1 MRFFI
6 VDDDPAVRLMLTQI
20 IEDEGLGQVVGEAE
34 DGAKLDAQSI
44 VMNQVDILFVDVLM
58 PNRDGIETVRG
69 LLPVFLGKIIML
81 SEVGSKDIVS
91 RTYSLGIEYYVLKPI
106 NRIELIAIVKKVME
120 SMLLETSIQAIRQ
133 SIDFLSPVDLNEKK
147 IQRSGETTILACG
160 NYLLSELGMTGESG
174 TYDLLEMLE
183 YLVQGESERTIKDEF
198 PPLKDLFWY
207 ISLKK
212 LEERSVDSELV
223 QKEIKAAEQRVRRAI
238 SHALNHLASL
248 GITDYTNPKFENYA
262 VKFFDFMEVRKRMI
276 ELEEHRKSP
285 ANHKINTK
293 KFVQVLYLEAK
304 QMMATL
310 N

>member
-6 VDDDPAVRLMLTQI
+6 VDDDPAVRLMLAQL

-34 DGAKLDAQSI
+34 DGSKIDAQSI
-44 VMNQVDILFVDVLM
+44 IMKQVDILFVDVLM
-58 PNRDGIETVRG
+58 PNRDGIETVRA

-91 RTYSLGIEYYVLKPI
+91 RTYSLGIEYYILKPL

-120 SMLLETSIQAIRQ
+120 SMLLETSIQTIKQ
-133 SIDFLSPVDLNEKK
+133 SIDFLSPYDISENKTR
-147 IQRSGETTILACG
+147 RSGDASILTCG
-160 NYLLSELGMTGESG
+160 NYLLSELGMAGESG
-174 TYDLLEMLE
+174 TQDLLEMLE
-183 YLVQGESERTIKDEF
+183 YLFQDESERALKDEF
-198 PPLKDLFWY
+198 PALKDIFWQ
-207 ISLKK
+207 ISSKK
-212 LEERSVDSELV
+212 LGERVDSELI
-223 QKEIKAAEQRVRRAI
+223 QKEFKAAEQRVRRAI

-248 GITDYTNPKFENYA
+248 GITDYTHPKFENYA
-262 VKFFDFMEVRKRMI
+262 AKFFDFMEVRRRMN
-276 ELEEHRKSP
+276 ELEEDRKSSV
-285 ANHKINTK
+285 NHKINTK